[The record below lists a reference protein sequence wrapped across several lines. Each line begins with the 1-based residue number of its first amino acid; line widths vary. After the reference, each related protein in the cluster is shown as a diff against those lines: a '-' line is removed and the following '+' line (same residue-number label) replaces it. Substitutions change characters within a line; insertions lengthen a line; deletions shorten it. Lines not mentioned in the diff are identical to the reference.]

1 MAQLTRRNFV
11 HVAAA
16 AAGTAAPADD
26 ADAEPEAAPVA
37 DGDIYAAPDASAY
50 PIEPDGE
57 GVEAL
62 YETKES
68 RGGQIIYTKVI
79 PGEWSAE

>member
-26 ADAEPEAAPVA
+26 ADAEPEAAP
-37 DGDIYAAPDASAY
+37 AA
-50 PIEPDGE
+50 DGE